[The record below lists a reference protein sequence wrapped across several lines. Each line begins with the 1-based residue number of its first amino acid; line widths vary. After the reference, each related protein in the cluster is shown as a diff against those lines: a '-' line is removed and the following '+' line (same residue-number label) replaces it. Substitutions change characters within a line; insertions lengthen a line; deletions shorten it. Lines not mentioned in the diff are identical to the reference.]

1 MSLFE
6 SISATDHEQVVFCQ
20 DKATGLKAII
30 AIHDTT
36 LGPALDGC
44 RFWDYKSEE
53 EALRDV
59 LRLSRGMTYKNAV
72 SGLNLGGGK
81 AVIIGDPKQLKS
93 EAFFRTFGRFV
104 NSLGGRYITAEDVNI
119 RVSDIELVG
128 LETDYVA
135 GITSRAGGSGD
146 PSPVTAWGVYHGIR
160 SAVNYKLGKPSLKGV
175 RVAVQGVGAVGVHL
189 VEHLTTEGA
198 KVFVADIDEEK
209 AKTVAKRFEAE
220 AVALA
225 DIHRLDVDV
234 FAPCA
239 LGGILDN
246 TVIAELKASIVA
258 GAANNQLLDE
268 SVHGDLLRSRGILY
282 APDYIINAG
291 GVINVYQELAG
302 YNEQVAKQRAANIYN
317 TLTNVFEQADAE
329 GITTNKAA
337 DLIAERRIRAVRNT
351 RPLRNTITTQKW
363 ADQSP
368 FRDWFRP

>member
-6 SISATDHEQVVFCQ
+6 DLSVMGHEQVVFCH
-20 DKATGLKAII
+20 DKPTGLKAII

-36 LGPALDGC
+36 LGPALGGC
-44 RFWDYKSEE
+44 RMWDYRSED

-81 AVIIGDPKQLKS
+81 AVIIGDPKKLKN

-119 RVSDIELVG
+119 RVSDIEYAG

-146 PSPVTAWGVYHGIR
+146 PSPVTAWGVFHGIR
-160 SAVNYKLGKPSLKGV
+160 ASVHYKLGKDSLKDI
-175 RVAVQGVGAVGVHL
+175 RVAVQGVGAVGLHL
-189 VEHLTTEGA
+189 VEHLTAAGA
-198 KVFVADIDEEK
+198 KVFVADIDDERVRL
-209 AKTVAKRFEAE
+209 VAKRFGAE
-220 AVALA
+220 AVALET
-225 DIHRLDVDV
+225 IHRLDVDV

-239 LGGILDN
+239 LGGFLNDKTIP
-246 TVIAELKASIVA
+246 ELKATIVA

-268 SVHGDLLRSRGILY
+268 ALHGSLLRERGILY
-282 APDYIINAG
+282 APDYVINAG

-302 YNEQVAKQRAANIYN
+302 YDENTARLRAAGIYE
-317 TLTNVFEQADAE
+317 TLKKVFEEADAK
-329 GITTNKAA
+329 GITTNHASG
-337 DLIAERRIRAVRNT
+337 LVAEERIQSVRSLK
-351 RPLRNTITTQKW
+351 PLRNTISNQKW

-368 FRDWFRP
+368 FKDWF